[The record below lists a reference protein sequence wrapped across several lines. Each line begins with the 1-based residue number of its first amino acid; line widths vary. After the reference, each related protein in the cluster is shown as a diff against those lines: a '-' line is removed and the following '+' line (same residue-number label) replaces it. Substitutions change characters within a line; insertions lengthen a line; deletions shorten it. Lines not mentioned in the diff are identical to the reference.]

1 MQENTANPWNKR
13 VRRLAGPII
22 LSNVSVPLLGVVD
35 TAVVGRLPGPE
46 HIGAVAVGATI
57 FNVVYWAFGFLRMG
71 TTGFTAQALGRRD
84 FDDVR
89 NILGR
94 AFVIAVVICLGLWLC
109 QTPIKRLALGIIDAS
124 DAVTPLAERYY
135 DIRIWAAPAAL
146 MNYALL
152 GWFIGAEHT
161 KAALISQAFLNGLN
175 MILDAVFVLRFQWGV
190 DGVALATVIAEYAGL
205 GVGLLLMA
213 VKSKSLGGRWRRSAW
228 VEPAALKAMMA
239 VNRDILIRTL
249 CLQTAFVLFTAIG
262 ARLGDVQLAAN
273 AVLLL
278 FHFVMAYG
286 LDGFAFAAESLAGQ
300 AYGARRMGDFKAA
313 ARSATTFALV
323 LSIVAAPIYWSL
335 GPLVIDAITIEP
347 QVRETARQ
355 YLIWVVVSPVVSVW
369 PFMLDGIFIGCTR
382 SSEMRNA
389 AMMSLCFYLGFLVLA
404 PPVLGNHGLWLA
416 LMGFMVVRA
425 LTLLVHY
432 PKILDH
438 FSDEASSRIG
448 PGKQSSP

>member
-1 MQENTANPWNKR
+1 M
-13 VRRLAGPII
+13 
-22 LSNVSVPLLGVVD
+22 
-35 TAVVGRLPGPE
+35 
-46 HIGAVAVGATI
+46 
-57 FNVVYWAFGFLRMG
+57 
-71 TTGFTAQALGRRD
+71 
-84 FDDVR
+84 
-89 NILGR
+89 
-94 AFVIAVVICLGLWLC
+94 
-109 QTPIKRLALGIIDAS
+109 GIIDAS

-135 DIRIWAAPAAL
+135 DIRIWAALAAL

-190 DGVALATVIAEYAGL
+190 DSVALATVIAEYAGL

-213 VKSKSLGGRWRRSAW
+213 VKSKSPGGRWRRSAW

-300 AYGARRMGDFKAA
+300 AYGARRMGDFGA

-323 LSIVAAPIYWSL
+323 LSIVAAPIYWGL

-382 SSEMRNA
+382 SEMRNA

-404 PPVLGNHGLWLA
+404 PAGPWQSR
-416 LMGFMVVRA
+416 FMVGSYGF
-425 LTLLVHY
+425 H
-432 PKILDH
+432 
-438 FSDEASSRIG
+438 G
-448 PGKQSSP
+448 C